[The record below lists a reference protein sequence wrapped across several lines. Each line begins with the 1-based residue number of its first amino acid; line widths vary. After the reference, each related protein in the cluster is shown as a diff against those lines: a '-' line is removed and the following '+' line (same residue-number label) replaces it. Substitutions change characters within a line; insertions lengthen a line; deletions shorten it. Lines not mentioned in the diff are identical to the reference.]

1 MRQKIKFSKAC
12 ISTALIMGVVIS
24 SIGGRGFAKADD
36 SVSPSPSPTLEA
48 SIEPS
53 ASAQPT
59 ATATATVQP
68 SASATVQPTASTTPV
83 PTATVQPSP
92 SVQPIGNL
100 IAPDVIR
107 VAMSGNQLAAEFTY
121 VNNCSGYEVE
131 VCKKSNDQVVKS
143 GEASSTIVM
152 VNNLPRNAV
161 YYVHARSY
169 ALTSTGVVFSDWG
182 SKGYAVAQPEFN
194 KGGSKLNKNSIK
206 LKWGKVAG
214 ASQYIIDMR
223 KRGTNK
229 WYRVKTV
236 KGKKNSCKITKL
248 RGKRFNSH
256 KTNFELR
263 IRATAKIGGKKYT
276 SSGANTI
283 YTYTYYRYR

>member
-12 ISTALIMGVVIS
+12 ISTALVMGIVIS
-24 SIGGRGFAKADD
+24 TVGGRGFAKADD
-36 SVSPSPSPTLEA
+36 SASPSPSPTLEA
-48 SIEPS
+48 STEPS
-53 ASAQPT
+53 ASPT

-68 SASATVQPTASTTPV
+68 TASATVQPTASTTPV

-100 IAPDVIR
+100 VAPDVVK

-121 VNNCSGYEVE
+121 VSNCSGYEVE
-131 VCKKSNDQVVKS
+131 VCKKSNGQVVKS
-143 GEASSTIVM
+143 GEASSTIVI
-152 VNNLPRNAV
+152 VNDLPRNAV
-161 YYVHARSY
+161 YYVRARSY
-169 ALTSTGVVFSDWG
+169 AVTTAGVTFSDWG

-194 KGGSKLNKNSIK
+194 KGGSKLKKNSIK

-214 ASQYIIDMR
+214 ANQYIIDMR

-236 KGKKNSCKITKL
+236 KAKKNSCKITKF

-263 IRATAKIGGKKYT
+263 IRATAKIEGKKYT